1 MPTSARPTATREF
14 FAGAGFLGRGLRMWG
29 TSPRLM
35 LLGALPAFI
44 VGIVY
49 LAGIVLLLINLETI
63 VVAISPFASGWS
75 EPWRTGL
82 RVVTGVAVA
91 AAGILLVAYTFVAV
105 TLAVGDPFYE
115 RIWRAVE
122 TNLGDAPVE
131 PERGLLRGVLRAV
144 GDALRLVSLAVGVA
158 LLLLVCGLIPGLG
171 QLVVIVLGA
180 LFGGWILSLELTGF
194 AFDARGFTLT
204 QRKRMLRARRP
215 RALGFGVL
223 TYVLFLIPGA
233 AVIVMP
239 AAVAGAALL
248 SRDLL
253 AAGPDLPGA
262 VDDAPAPRR
271 DGANDGGTC
280 AQPDDG
286 RQQE

>member
-1 MPTSARPTATREF
+1 
-14 FAGAGFLGRGLRMWG
+14 MWI

-49 LAGIVLLLINLETI
+49 LAAIVLLLANI
-63 VVAISPFASGWS
+63 VAIAAWITPFGGDWG

-82 RVVTGVAVA
+82 RVVAGVAVA
-91 AAGILLVAYTFVAV
+91 AAGILLLAYTFIAV
-105 TLAVGDPFYE
+105 TLLVGDPFYE

-122 TNLGDAPVE
+122 TSLGEAP
-131 PERGLLRGVLRAV
+131 PEAQRGLLRSVA
-144 GDALRLVSLAVGVA
+144 DALRLIGLAILVA
-158 LLLLVCGLIPGLG
+158 LVLLLCGLIPVLG
-171 QLVVIVLGA
+171 QLLAVSLGA
-180 LFGGWILSLELTGF
+180 LFGGWILALELTGF

-204 QRKRMLRARRP
+204 QRRRMLRARRP
-215 RALGFGVL
+215 RSLGFGVV

-248 SRDLL
+248 SRDIL
-253 AAGPDLPGA
+253 AARPALPIA
-262 VDDAPAPRR
+262 VNDAPTPSR
-271 DGANDGGTC
+271 DGANDGGTR
-280 AQPDDG
+280 AQPDPG
-286 RQQE
+286 HEQE